1 VYDAPI
7 KKRNDMTLKEVSQIT
22 GIPYNT
28 LLSWNSSRDG
38 SYRRNLARFLKSC
51 DRATLEKHFAKVSS
65 DMVVEDGDC
74 VVVKKNGCYVVGIYP
89 TDGEVISIIEK
100 AK

>member
-1 VYDAPI
+1 
-7 KKRNDMTLKEVSQIT
+7 
-22 GIPYNT
+22 
-28 LLSWNSSRDG
+28 
-38 SYRRNLARFLKSC
+38 
-51 DRATLEKHFAKVSS
+51 
-65 DMVVEDGDC
+65 MVVEDGDC